1 MEDMPKRRPGR
12 PKKEAVPPL
21 RGNEVEAGTTDKGRF
36 FADQYENSQKKL
48 KAANEEIHSLK
59 EEIYQLKKTARET
72 SAAQSTASEDQQ
84 TIAQLKIEGTKEYKE
99 LQASAEDLRRRMDNF
114 QKKYKDEKEENARL
128 NATLDQVESER
139 DAHAR
144 QVEQL
149 NVTIEKLQ
157 SDYDVLA
164 QEAAELTTLKETLSN
179 REHALNLRRE
189 TEEKLASLLEENEEK
204 LKQAALDKS
213 YLEKTVELARERI
226 KELESIEDS
235 HYSEPIVTFTAKP
248 VFDQTDLIK
257 GLCRFIA
264 YNTEQGDEQHEKIAF
279 EKIGDP
285 TLRQAE

>member
-21 RGNEVEAGTTDKGRF
+21 RGNEVVAGTTDKGRF

-48 KAANEEIHSLK
+48 KAANEEIQSLK

-72 SAAQSTASEDQQ
+72 NAAQSTASEDQQ

-128 NATLDQVESER
+128 NGTLDQAKAER

-144 QVEQL
+144 QVELL
-149 NVTIEKLQ
+149 NITIEKLQ
-157 SDYDVLA
+157 SDYDALA

-189 TEEKLASLLEENEEK
+189 TEEKLASLLKENEDK
-204 LKQAALDKS
+204 LKQAALDKA
-213 YLEKTVELARERI
+213 YLEQTVELAGERI
-226 KELESIEDS
+226 RELESIQDS
-235 HYSEPIVTFTAKP
+235 HYIEPVVTFTAKP
-248 VFDQTDLIK
+248 VFDQTDLIT

-264 YNTEQGDEQHEKIAF
+264 HNAEQGDGQHEKNAL
-279 EKIGDP
+279 EKIGVQ
-285 TLRQAE
+285 TLPQT